1 MNIMPRN
8 TDNFNSEQFEKDLL
22 DAYFHFRSCLPVKDE
37 ETGIDYKKSFKT
49 TQDIATE
56 LDDMGGVSI
65 ETINQYMQEHGY
77 YVAPRSQ
84 TELWHGLCGRELSGQ
99 TNWFKLKT
107 HIFYYTTMCYE

>member
-1 MNIMPRN
+1 MKIMPRN
-8 TDNFNSEQFEKDLL
+8 TEKFNSEQFEQDLL

-37 ETGIDYKKSFKT
+37 DTGLEYKKSFKT

-77 YVAPRSQ
+77 HVATQPDGTVAWAIWERVVRPDS
-84 TELWHGLCGRELSGQ
+84 LV
-99 TNWFKLKT
+99 
-107 HIFYYTTMCYE
+107 